1 MNEMDS
7 IRLRKKAIQRSKRDM
22 ALVEVFRDLWLNME
36 PCREQRARAFRFA
49 YDDQWGDLMEYNGKV
64 MTMRR

>member
-1 MNEMDS
+1 MQHPDRLYRRVKSVNEMDS

-36 PCREQRARAFRFA
+36 PFR
-49 YDDQWGDLMEYNGKV
+49 
-64 MTMRR
+64 